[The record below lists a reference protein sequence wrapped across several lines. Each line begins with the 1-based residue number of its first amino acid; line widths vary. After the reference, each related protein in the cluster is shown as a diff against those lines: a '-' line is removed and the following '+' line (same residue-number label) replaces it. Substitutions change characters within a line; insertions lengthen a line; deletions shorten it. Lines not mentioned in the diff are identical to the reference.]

1 MINKHMI
8 NIQKITTINVDRK
21 HVLCLYTDLGH
32 FSMVM
37 TTQELCALERAL
49 EDNVK
54 SCASN
59 IMRHHNISLKRVYI
73 FLQDSSIHCVV
84 ETDGAQISCGFM
96 EALLLGIESNAE
108 VLIDKTMLQNE
119 YDPDNLEHQ
128 QLVNE
133 ILGEEKEFWVA
144 RKIETLLKEIDT
156 AIKEERYEEAAV
168 LRDQINMLSQ
178 K

>member
-21 HVLCLYTDLGH
+21 HVLYLYTDLGH
-32 FSMVM
+32 FSTVI

-59 IMRHHNISLKRVYI
+59 IMHHHKISLKRVYI

-84 ETDGAQISCGFM
+84 ETDGARISCCFM